1 MTKISET
8 GHAKNVANFED
19 LTNIVISFGPVYN
32 PSRDSIR
39 PAALQTV
46 LANAH
51 VSMDNYHNAASHY
64 TLAAAERETA
74 FEPTNKL
81 TTRMFNALKAT
92 DTTSNVDDTA
102 HSLARKIR
110 GERATPIKEVAP
122 TIAGESTDAE
132 TKHISSAQTGYD
144 NRLDNL
150 DKFIIHLQNI
160 PKYAPN
166 EIELQPGSVRIML
179 EDMKLKNNQAKQAAI
194 ALSSARI
201 ARDKVLYEPITEITD
216 LAFDVKTY
224 VKSLFG
230 ATSREYR
237 QISGLEFKS
246 NK

>member
-8 GHAKNVANFED
+8 GHTKNVANFEE
-19 LTNIVISFGPVYN
+19 LINIVISFGPAYN

-46 LANAH
+46 LLDAKK
-51 VSMDNYHNAASHY
+51 SMDDYHNTASHY

-81 TTRMFNALKAT
+81 TTRMLNALKAT
-92 DTTSNVDDTA
+92 GTTSKVDDTA
-102 HSLARKIR
+102 HSLARKIK
-110 GERATPIKEVAP
+110 GERATAIKEVASAA
-122 TIAGESTDAE
+122 AGETTDAE

-144 NRLDNL
+144 NRLDNF

-160 PKYAPN
+160 PNYTPN
-166 EIELQPGSVRIML
+166 EIELQPRSVRIKW
-179 EDMKLKNNQAKQAAI
+179 EDMKQKNNQAKQTAL

-201 ARDKVLYEPITEITD
+201 TRDKVLYQPITGIID

-230 ATSREYR
+230 ATSPEYR
-237 QISGLEFKS
+237 LISGLEFKTV
-246 NK
+246 K